1 METFATAFAWGLGV
15 SCGASIWIAAVVAMR
30 ATIANKAKDSR
41 AAILEYYRQSVELL
55 AARNAID
62 QDIAGHLSDIS
73 KNTKAKT

>member
-30 ATIANKAKDSR
+30 NKAKDSR